1 LMQPLLL
8 RALLQS
14 LNKGYSLSA
23 MTVFGVHL
31 P

>member
-1 LMQPLLL
+1 MQLLL
-8 RALLQS
+8 LLALLQS

-23 MTVFGVHL
+23 MTVFGARL